1 MAELVPTQTPL
12 LTSLPKVSMSRP
24 KISLG
29 TGTEAPSTVD
39 PERARALGDAALL
52 ARRRLAAGAP
62 VSPPPVAGVPPVTP
76 PVAGVPPVAPPVLG
90 VPPVPGAPPVAPPV
104 LGVPPVPGVP
114 PVAPPVLGAPRW
126 PGAPPVPPVQSPSFV
141 ASQPPGQQPSPEEQA
156 LIVVWLHATLQVWAL
171 PVI

>member
-1 MAELVPTQTPL
+1 
-12 LTSLPKVSMSRP
+12 
-24 KISLG
+24 LG
-29 TGTEAPSTVD
+29 TGTEAPSTWT
-39 PERARALGDAALL
+39 PSELGLSATLL
-52 ARRRLAAGAP
+52 SSHVGASPPAPP

-104 LGVPPVPGVP
+104 LGVPPVPGAP
-114 PVAPPVLGAPRW
+114 PVAPPVLGAP
-126 PGAPPVPPVQSPSFV
+126 PVAGAPPVPPVQSPSFV